1 MTTKNELKAGDRI
14 KCKDPEEAGALAEAL
29 GAEGYLWDF
38 EFHYGPSGKEIYVII
53 EGRDDG
59 ID

>member
-14 KCKDPEEAGALAEAL
+14 KCKDPEEAGTLAEAL

-38 EFHYGPSGKEIYVII
+38 EFHYGPSGKEFYVII

-59 ID
+59 TD